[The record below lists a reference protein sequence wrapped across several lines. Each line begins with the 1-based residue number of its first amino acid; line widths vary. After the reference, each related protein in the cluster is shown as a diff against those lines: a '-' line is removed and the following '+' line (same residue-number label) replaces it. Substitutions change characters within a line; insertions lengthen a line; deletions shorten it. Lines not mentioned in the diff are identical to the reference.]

1 MIRSG
6 KSNNLHGLLFFTLVF
21 LCCNSSYLLRIS
33 CCYHRVWLL
42 SCGAHT
48 QAFADL
54 PINSPF
60 LFYSGPLLIALKT
73 SVFMMLLLLMYSPQS
88 FRILISAI
96 PSTGMAMQVGES
108 VAPFSPQMV
117 LSPFC
122 RSTPIYFIS
131 IYSHVAELNVI
142 LVFLSRLEMRLF
154 NNTTMFSIVHRVKF
168 VSSIMI
174 QAPLVDQILMEP

>member
-1 MIRSG
+1 MDCCF
-6 KSNNLHGLLFFTLVF
+6 LLWFSFAVTVVI
-21 LCCNSSYLLRIS
+21 CCL
-33 CCYHRVWLL
+33 YHVVTIGFGSWAVELIPR
-42 SCGAHT
+42 H
-48 QAFADL
+48 FADL

-88 FRILISAI
+88 FQILISAI

-108 VAPFSPQMV
+108 VAPLSPQTV
-117 LSPFC
+117 LSLFC

-174 QAPLVDQILMEP
+174 QAPLVDQILMEPWHL